1 MENKDNKTY
10 IKTMKINLTLM
21 SPFENEEDIKKY
33 NNEVYSY
40 LRDAIWAQ
48 NRAMNIVL
56 DRTKE
61 AFSLGRGMD
70 RVKEIYFSYSHQKP
84 IPTDKKES
92 FLERLLQFAPI
103 DEVFVE
109 KEVANLR
116 KFYEGKKKPPKEE
129 TILKN
134 CEATRKK
141 YLKYIG
147 KSKEDIQKELKLC
160 QDQ

>member
-103 DEVFVE
+103 DEIFVE
-109 KEVANLR
+109 KR
-116 KFYEGKKKPPKEE
+116 
-129 TILKN
+129 
-134 CEATRKK
+134 
-141 YLKYIG
+141 
-147 KSKEDIQKELKLC
+147 
-160 QDQ
+160 